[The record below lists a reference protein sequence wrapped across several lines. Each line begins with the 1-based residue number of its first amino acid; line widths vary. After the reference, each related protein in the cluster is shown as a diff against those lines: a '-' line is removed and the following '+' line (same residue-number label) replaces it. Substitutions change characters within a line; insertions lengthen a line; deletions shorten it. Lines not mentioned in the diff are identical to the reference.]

1 MVSKYYKINQESP
14 GSNSFKSFELYLYM
28 YSLFSCFLT
37 YLININFINFF
48 LVSCSVCPWRF
59 QKSVRKHKDPT
70 TGNSFIHR
78 NIKIARDYRAVKLS
92 CSDWCGLHHSTHR
105 KGHQFTREAVD
116 EISEA
121 CFSGDPRASCVG
133 PQHDRGRSYTVMI
146 SMNFDSYANLAIFCI
161 IPGPVLFLNSN
172 FIYYTSVSC
181 VSVLLLYVSLQS
193 HWAWKVLKL
202 GLSISYSL

>member
-1 MVSKYYKINQESP
+1 MIDVA
-14 GSNSFKSFELYLYM
+14 
-28 YSLFSCFLT
+28 
-37 YLININFINFF
+37 FITQR
-48 LVSCSVCPWRF
+48 V
-59 QKSVRKHKDPT
+59 
-70 TGNSFIHR
+70 G
-78 NIKIARDYRAVKLS
+78 RDIRASSWL
-92 CSDWCGLHHSTHR
+92 
-105 KGHQFTREAVD
+105 FTREAVD

-181 VSVLLLYVSLQS
+181 VSVLSDRYNLADGVAALTQLYALFS
-193 HWAWKVLKL
+193 HRARSFNQFYNKVR
-202 GLSISYSL
+202 I